1 MHPENS
7 KPAGS
12 TSARVAFWI
21 ILGAQWVCVPFLA
34 LMLFFGLLGFP
45 YYSAEDK
52 RALLLAVAYIPALV
66 AAGFVGVRLLRRQKH
81 ATATALALAP
91 PILWFP
97 AIAPMIADMVTEILS
112 GG

>member
-1 MHPENS
+1 MRPDDS

-12 TSARVAFWI
+12 AIARGAFWI

-45 YYSAEDK
+45 HFSPEERQAFF
-52 RALLLAVAYIPALV
+52 LAVAYIPVLG
-66 AAGFVGVRLLRRQKH
+66 AAGFAAVRLLRHQRYP
-81 ATATALALAP
+81 AAIALALAP
-91 PILWFP
+91 LLLILP
-97 AIAPMIADMVTEILS
+97 TIAGIIA